1 MKGVYSVQHFKF
13 LALLVQILTFG
24 RWGGG
29 GVGFPPSPHEAMS
42 LMYIKK
48 LIKNRV
54 KIVFVLVSFD
64 PRDFPISKSS

>member
-24 RWGGG
+24 SGGG
-29 GVGFPPSPHEAMS
+29 GVVFPPSPHESMS